1 MRPNAS
7 ILLLTTSTGFGYGLL
22 AWLGADSALRLLPA
36 WQMRRLVAEGVVIS
50 LVLVS
55 IGLAAS
61 AFHLGRKERA
71 WRAFSQWRSSWLS
84 REAVASVLTY
94 PVAIAFGFIAW
105 RHGGAVW
112 TRLLGVAV
120 LAASLG
126 TVYCTAMI
134 YASLKPIRQWH
145 NPHTAADYLLYAV
158 LSGALLFAMLRT
170 ALFGAP
176 GKLACTAAVAATAL
190 ASMAKLAY
198 WRHIDSQKPLAT
210 LAAAIGLPKGTDA
223 RALDAPHFTENFI
236 LREMGFAIAR
246 RHSAKLRTLVLIL
259 GFASP
264 LFFSVLAGLELAPM
278 ASTSLALACAAVG
291 LLVERWLFFAE
302 ATHVS
307 ALYYGRSI

>member
-1 MRPNAS
+1 MRPDAS

-22 AWLGADSALRLLPA
+22 AWLGVEAALGVMPA
-36 WQMRRLVAEGVVIS
+36 GRMRTLVAAGLAVS

-84 REAVASVLTY
+84 REGVASVLTY
-94 PVAIAFGFIAW
+94 PVAIAFGIIAW
-105 RHGGAVW
+105 RHGEGVW
-112 TRLLGVAV
+112 TRVLGVAA
-120 LAASLG
+120 LGASLG

-145 NPHTAADYLLYAV
+145 NAHTAPDYLLYA
-158 LSGALLFAMLRT
+158 LFSGALLLAVIHTVVL
-170 ALFGAP
+170 GAP
-176 GKLACTAAVAATAL
+176 GAL
-190 ASMAKLAY
+190 ASAAAAAAAALALVAKRAY

-210 LAAAIGLPKGTDA
+210 LAAAIGLPKGNEA
-223 RALDAPHFTENFI
+223 RPLDAPHFTENFI
-236 LREMGFAIAR
+236 LREMGFVIAR
-246 RHSAKLRTLVLIL
+246 RHTAKLRPLVIAI

-264 LFFSVLAGLELAPM
+264 LVLSVLAGLAVAPM
-278 ASTSLALACAAVG
+278 TTTMLALVCAALG
-291 LLVERWLFFAE
+291 LLTERWLFFAE

-307 ALYYGRSI
+307 ALYYGRPI